1 MEELQLV
8 RPAPEHIEELQKF
21 RQELLE
27 AGDED
32 SFAGCSRLEHY
43 EDVREWMEMVWRQ
56 EQEVDPGKVTV
67 CGPMSVARA
76 MPRRCCD

>member
-8 RPAPEHIEELQKF
+8 RPVPEHIEELQKF

-32 SFAGCSRLEHY
+32 SLQGAAGLSTMR
-43 EDVREWMEMVWRQ
+43 M
-56 EQEVDPGKVTV
+56 
-67 CGPMSVARA
+67 
-76 MPRRCCD
+76 

>member
-32 SFAGCSRLEHY
+32 SFAGCSR
-43 EDVREWMEMVWRQ
+43 DR
-56 EQEVDPGKVTV
+56 K
-67 CGPMSVARA
+67 SVV
-76 MPRRCCD
+76 

>member
-43 EDVREWMEMVWRQ
+43 EDVREW
-56 EQEVDPGKVTV
+56 TV
-67 CGPMSVARA
+67 GRPYRLQCAAP
-76 MPRRCCD
+76 